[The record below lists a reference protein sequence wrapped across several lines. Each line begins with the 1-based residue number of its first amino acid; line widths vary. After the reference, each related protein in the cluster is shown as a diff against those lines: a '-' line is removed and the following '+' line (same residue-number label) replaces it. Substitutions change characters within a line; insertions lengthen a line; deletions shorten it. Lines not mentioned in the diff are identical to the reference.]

1 MKRGVD
7 IGAFTLIELLCVVA
21 IVALLA
27 GLLMPVI
34 GRVREAGR
42 ESACAGNLRQIGQA
56 INSYAVDSKDLLPV
70 CERLG
75 GLYGLPPL
83 KDVLKPYLAGSAE
96 VFKCPSDLLR
106 AAPVFKSDGTS
117 YEWNSFASGLKIDR
131 GDFKVAGLNVVAPLL
146 GDAEAV
152 HRARREYLYSDG
164 HVADSLDV
172 LINNSKETITP

>member
-56 INSYAVDSKDLLPV
+56 INSYAVDSKDLPS
-70 CERLG
+70 RLRKARRT
-75 GLYGLPPL
+75 LRLPPL
-83 KDVLKPYLAGSAE
+83 KDVLKPYLA
-96 VFKCPSDLLR
+96 
-106 AAPVFKSDGTS
+106 
-117 YEWNSFASGLKIDR
+117 
-131 GDFKVAGLNVVAPLL
+131 
-146 GDAEAV
+146 EA
-152 HRARREYLYSDG
+152 R
-164 HVADSLDV
+164 
-172 LINNSKETITP
+172 